1 MKVTHPHR
9 RNDQSYG
16 AHVVIAVV
24 MGLLALQ
31 FFRVQVLRS
40 ENYKLQ
46 SEFNRLRPV
55 AVPAPRGT
63 IFDRN
68 GSIIADNVPGYAVYA
83 LPAPREAINE
93 TLKRLQPHLELSDSR
108 VDFLMTRIQRHQP
121 LLVEVNAEMD
131 AVAYLQEHRADFQGV
146 YLEMRPRRRYHGGD
160 AISHAIGYLSEIT
173 AEELASDRFGLADQ
187 EYERGMLVGKTGVER
202 QYEERLQGHQGVR
215 YLEVDATGRIVDSD
229 FSGRVTDPGIPGAD
243 VHLNLDLELQEWVHE
258 IFPDSARGAVVA
270 LDPDDGGI
278 LALYS
283 APTYDPN
290 DFVGG
295 IDLTTW
301 EALNADPG
309 KPLLNRTVM
318 GRYAPAST
326 WKVAAAGI
334 ALDLGVVAP
343 DEHMP
348 DPCTGGMFH
357 NGVYR
362 RCWKPDG
369 HGSLDLAGAIAQS
382 CNVYFY
388 QLGLRVGLDNMIRRG
403 TEIGF
408 NSECG
413 VDLPQE
419 LPGVFPASR
428 QYWIDQFGYRPLEGE
443 VLNLALGQGPN
454 DQTPL
459 KMAQFYLAL
468 ARDGSA
474 PAPRLLRG
482 DSEGEAWRL
491 DLSPEAIE
499 ALREGMRQV
508 TAPGGTAH
516 FRTALEHFEIIGKTG
531 TGQNPQDPD
540 RPHAWFAGMAGPR
553 GSRPEVVVVAIVEFG
568 ESGSEAAAP
577 IAAKTADFYLRK
589 QYAIPFD
596 SIQTFAEHVQAG
608 RPAPWAF
615 PQ

>member
-9 RNDQSYG
+9 RSQQSYG

-46 SEFNRLRPV
+46 SESNRLRPV

-68 GSIIADNVPGYAVYA
+68 GRIIADNVPGYAVYA
-83 LPAPREAINE
+83 LPAPPDTVRA
-93 TLKRLQPHLELSDSR
+93 TLDRLQPHLGLSDSR
-108 VDFLMTRIQRHQP
+108 VEFLMTRIQRHKP
-121 LLVEVNAEMD
+121 LLVEVDAEMD
-131 AVAYLQEHRADFQGV
+131 AVAYLQEHRTEFRGV
-146 YLEMRPRRRYHGGD
+146 YLEMRPKRRYHGAD
-160 AISHAIGYLSEIT
+160 AVSHAIGYLSEIT
-173 AEELASDRFGLADQ
+173 AEELSSDRFGLAEQ
-187 EYERGMLVGKTGVER
+187 EYEQGMLVGKTGIER

-215 YLEVDATGRIVDSD
+215 YLEVDAFGRIVDSD
-229 FSGRVTDPGIPGAD
+229 FAGRVTDAGTPGED
-243 VHLNLDLELQEWVHE
+243 VYLNLDLDLQEWIHS
-258 IFPDSARGAVVA
+258 IFPDSARGAIVA
-270 LDPDDGGI
+270 LDPADGGI

-295 IDLTTW
+295 IDQDTWSALT
-301 EALNADPG
+301 ADVR

-343 DEHMP
+343 DEHM
-348 DPCTGGMFH
+348 DEPCTGGLFY

-362 RCWKPDG
+362 RCWKADG
-369 HGSLDLAGAIAQS
+369 HGSLDLSDAIAQS

-388 QLGLRVGLDNMIRRG
+388 QLGLRIGLDNMLRRG

-413 VDLPQE
+413 VDMPQE
-419 LPGVFPASR
+419 LPGIFPSSR
-428 QYWIDQFGYRPLEGE
+428 EYWVDQFGYRPLEGE
-443 VLNLALGQGPN
+443 VLSLALGQGPN

-474 PAPRLLRG
+474 PPPRMIRG
-482 DSEGEAWRL
+482 EPTGEAWRL
-491 DLSPEAIE
+491 DLSQEAIE
-499 ALREGMRQV
+499 ALREGLRRV

-516 FRTALEHFEIIGKTG
+516 FGTALEHFEIIGKTG
-531 TGQNPQDPD
+531 TGQNSQDPD
-540 RPHAWFAGMAGPR
+540 RPHAWFAGMAGRR
-553 GSRPEVVVVAIVEFG
+553 GEAPEIVVVAIVEFG
-568 ESGSEAAAP
+568 GSGSQVAAP
-577 IAAKTADFYLRK
+577 LAAKTADFYLRK
-589 QYAIPFD
+589 KYGIPID
-596 SIQTFAEHVQAG
+596 SIQTYAEHVRAG